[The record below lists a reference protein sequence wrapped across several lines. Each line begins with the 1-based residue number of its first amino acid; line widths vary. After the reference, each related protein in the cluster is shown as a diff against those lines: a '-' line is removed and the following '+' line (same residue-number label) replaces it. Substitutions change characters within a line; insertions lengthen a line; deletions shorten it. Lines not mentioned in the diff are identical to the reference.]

1 MNIHLQAISQHFL
14 AQVRESGRA
23 DQDQPVQRLIAKGG
37 EPCRDVLRRALP
49 GEAVILASF
58 SPFTQ
63 RGPFKEFGPVFVL
76 ANASDENVRRD
87 VLPLADGTQ
96 GRYFNRQFVLRAY
109 DHAGAISGAELVETD
124 TAENVLDAF
133 LAQEEVAFVDARFP
147 TYGCFACRIVRA

>member
-14 AQVRESGRA
+14 AQVRESGRD

-133 LAQEEVAFVDARFP
+133 LAQEKVAFVDARFP

>member
-1 MNIHLQAISQHFL
+1 MNIHLQAIPQHFL
-14 AQVRESGRA
+14 AQVRESGRD

-87 VLPLADGTQ
+87 VLPLADGPQ